1 MFESVFE
8 TVFETVLETV
18 LETLLETLLET
29 NKTSSINFLLA
40 PVAVGWC
47 ARERLLSI
55 LTEIASGNH
64 PRAAMRAVARTLHSY
79 VAISREYG
87 FAGANLMSL
96 LDLCGFDD
104 IKLVEFGVIAPT
116 WKQRLAQWMRWPL
129 LKQNQIRHR
138 LFGVNHGGKFGAELI
153 VTAKR
158 GDWPACFDRR
168 YK

>member
-1 MFESVFE
+1 LFESVF
-8 TVFETVLETV
+8 ETV

-116 WKQRLAQWMRWPL
+116 WKQRLAQWVRWPPAET
-129 LKQNQIRHR
+129 KSDSASIVWRESRRKIWRGTDCDGEARR
-138 LFGVNHGGKFGAELI
+138 LASIL
-153 VTAKR
+153 
-158 GDWPACFDRR
+158 
-168 YK
+168 